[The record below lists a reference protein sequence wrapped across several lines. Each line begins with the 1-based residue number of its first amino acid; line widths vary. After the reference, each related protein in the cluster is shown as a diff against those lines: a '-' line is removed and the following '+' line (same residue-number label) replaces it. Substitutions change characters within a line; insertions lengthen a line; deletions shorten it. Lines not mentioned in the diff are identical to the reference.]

1 MEIFLGMV
9 MWFTGA
15 FAPMGFVEANGQ
27 CLPVNNNQA
36 LYSVMGTKYG
46 GDGRNNFCL
55 PDLRPMDPK
64 APGVKALD
72 WNNGPRALIAT
83 QGLYPSRP

>member
-1 MEIFLGMV
+1 
-9 MWFTGA
+9 
-15 FAPMGFVEANGQ
+15 
-27 CLPVNNNQA
+27 
-36 LYSVMGTKYG
+36 LYSVMGTRYG

-72 WNNGPRALIAT
+72 WNNGPRAVIAT

>member
-1 MEIFLGMV
+1 MEIILGMV
-9 MWFTGA
+9 MWFTGT
-15 FAPMGFVEANGQ
+15 FAPTGFLEANGQ
-27 CLPVNNNQA
+27 CLSIQQNAA
-36 LYSVMGTKYG
+36 LFSVVATRYG

-64 APGVKALD
+64 GGKATD

-83 QGLYPSRP
+83 KGIFPSRP

>member
-1 MEIFLGMV
+1 MEIILGMV
-9 MWFTGA
+9 MWFTGT
-15 FAPMGFVEANGQ
+15 FAPVNFVEANGQ
-27 CLPVNNNQA
+27 CLSVQQNVA
-36 LYSVMGTKYG
+36 LYSVIGTIYG

-55 PDLRPMDPK
+55 PDLRPMEPS
-64 APGVKALD
+64 GRRSTN

>member
-15 FAPMGFVEANGQ
+15 FAPMGFLEANGQ

-55 PDLRPMDPK
+55 PDLRPTDPK